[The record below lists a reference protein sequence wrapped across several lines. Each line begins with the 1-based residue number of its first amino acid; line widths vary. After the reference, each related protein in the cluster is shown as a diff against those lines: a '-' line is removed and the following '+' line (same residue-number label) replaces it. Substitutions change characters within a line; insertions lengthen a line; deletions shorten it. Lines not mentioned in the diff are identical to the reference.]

1 MHAVTRNKYAKIAKI
16 QQQAQARNA
25 DALIRSPGTRTRNH
39 LLQQLLGLLVEG
51 LRNVRDDA
59 GLLNLLAALGT
70 LVLIGYG
77 PVAENLA
84 LRESLDALLA
94 AQPQPSAPVHAQGCG
109 RGGQRICSGT
119 ALGWHP
125 SDGCLQCT
133 VLAGLQVRHANV
145 CEATQPLAAF
155 LPSIHALYY
164 YLLCFRKTPKGI
176 SFLYNKGLLKDA

>member
-1 MHAVTRNKYAKIAKI
+1 MLKFAKI

-25 DALIRSPGTRTRNH
+25 DALIRSPGTSTRNH

-145 CEATQPLAAF
+145 CEATQRAF

-164 YLLCFRKTPKGI
+164 ITFYALGRHLKVCLFCTI
-176 SFLYNKGLLKDA
+176 KGLLKDA